1 VPRKLEL
8 SEEERLQREIGR
20 LRKVNQVLMARVER
34 GMDLQDGAFS
44 LFQAA
49 TALETEVRVRT
60 AALDRTLHTLERTNR
75 ELVEAKEAADA
86 ANQAKSDFLA
96 TMSHEIRTPM
106 NGVLGMTDLL
116 LQTALNERQRQ
127 LVDTIQ
133 RSGQS
138 LLAIINSIL
147 DFSKIEAGR
156 LDLECIEF
164 SLTDAVDETLAL
176 LAESAHHKGLELT
189 CHVATGLPDRLLGD
203 PGRLRQILTNLVAN
217 AIKFTESGEVSV
229 RVTEEAPDP
238 ESVLLRFV
246 VRDTGIGIPLE
257 AQQRVFESFSQADGS
272 TTRRH
277 GGTGLGLTIARQL
290 TEMMGGTITVESEPN
305 RGSAF
310 CFTARL
316 ALGVPRSKQER
327 PLEGARAVVQV
338 AHAETRAC
346 LEAYLVDLG
355 VDCLDGPIEH
365 LAEASTAFL
374 FVDPAAATPAL
385 AGAAGRLGARVV
397 TLTHVGREEHTR
409 GLADLALVRPI
420 GRRRLRDQLVR
431 LRDGRSKISRRNA
444 IVTGPPLKPIPRLDA
459 RVLLAEDNPI
469 NRLVAEGMLELL
481 GCTVVSVDNG
491 RKACDALAQQHS
503 FDVVLMDCQM
513 PELDG
518 LSATRELRRDPRLVD
533 LPVIAL
539 TANALEGDQAR
550 CREATMN
557 DFVSKPYTIE
567 QLAEV
572 VQRWVRRAPQEA
584 PVGAEEPLL
593 DDSCL
598 APMRDLPDLV
608 AQLYELFL
616 EGTPPLLDAVL
627 RALADC
633 DAAAIAAHAHRLKGS
648 CGAVGARRLH
658 AVCVKV
664 EELAAAG
671 AFDEVAKLGARLAE
685 VGRETLAAVPSAPAA
700 DAAQ

>member
-1 VPRKLEL
+1 MPRKLEL

-138 LLAIINSIL
+138 LLAIINDIL

-327 PLEGARAVVQV
+327 PL
-338 AHAETRAC
+338 
-346 LEAYLVDLG
+346 
-355 VDCLDGPIEH
+355 
-365 LAEASTAFL
+365 
-374 FVDPAAATPAL
+374 
-385 AGAAGRLGARVV
+385 
-397 TLTHVGREEHTR
+397 
-409 GLADLALVRPI
+409 
-420 GRRRLRDQLVR
+420 
-431 LRDGRSKISRRNA
+431 
-444 IVTGPPLKPIPRLDA
+444 
-459 RVLLAEDNPI
+459 
-469 NRLVAEGMLELL
+469 
-481 GCTVVSVDNG
+481 
-491 RKACDALAQQHS
+491 
-503 FDVVLMDCQM
+503 
-513 PELDG
+513 
-518 LSATRELRRDPRLVD
+518 
-533 LPVIAL
+533 
-539 TANALEGDQAR
+539 
-550 CREATMN
+550 
-557 DFVSKPYTIE
+557 
-567 QLAEV
+567 
-572 VQRWVRRAPQEA
+572 
-584 PVGAEEPLL
+584 
-593 DDSCL
+593 
-598 APMRDLPDLV
+598 
-608 AQLYELFL
+608 
-616 EGTPPLLDAVL
+616 
-627 RALADC
+627 
-633 DAAAIAAHAHRLKGS
+633 
-648 CGAVGARRLH
+648 
-658 AVCVKV
+658 
-664 EELAAAG
+664 
-671 AFDEVAKLGARLAE
+671 
-685 VGRETLAAVPSAPAA
+685 
-700 DAAQ
+700 

>member
-1 VPRKLEL
+1 VARTLEL

-60 AALDRTLHTLERTNR
+60 AALDRTLSTLERTNR
-75 ELVEAKEAADA
+75 ELLEAKDAADA

-116 LQTALNERQRQ
+116 LQTALNDRQRQ

-156 LDLECIEF
+156 LELECIEF
-164 SLTDAVDETLAL
+164 SLADAVDETLSL

-189 CHVATGLPDRLLGD
+189 CHVAAGLPDPLLGD

-217 AIKFTESGEVSV
+217 AIKFTEAGTVSV
-229 RVTEEAPDP
+229 GVEEASSDADG
-238 ESVLLRFV
+238 VLVRFA

-290 TEMMGGTITVESEPN
+290 TEMMGGTITVESEPG

-310 CFTARL
+310 CFTARF
-316 ALGVPRSKQER
+316 ARGTPRSLDER
-327 PLEGARAVVQV
+327 PLEGARAYVLL
-338 AHAETRAC
+338 AHRETRAC
-346 LEAYLVDLG
+346 LEAYLTELG
-355 VDCLDGPIEH
+355 VRCCEALSG
-365 LAEASTAFL
+365 LAGATAFV
-374 FVDPAAATPAL
+374 FVDPESATPEL
-385 AGAAGRLGARVV
+385 AKAAFGVGARVV
-397 TLTHVGREEHTR
+397 ALTHVGREERAR
-409 GLADLALVRPI
+409 GVDLALVRPI

-431 LRDGRSKISRRNA
+431 LRDGRSKVSRRHA
-444 IVTGPPLKPIPRLDA
+444 IVTGPPLAPIPRLEA

-491 RKACDALAQQHS
+491 RKACDALAAGRP

-518 LSATRELRRDPRLVD
+518 LAATRELRRDPRLAE

-539 TANALEGDQAR
+539 TANALEGDRTR

-557 DFVSKPYTIE
+557 DFLSKPYTIE

-572 VQRWVRRAPQEA
+572 LQRWVQRGAGQ
-584 PVGAEEPLL
+584 VGEDEPLL
-593 DDSCL
+593 DDACL
-598 APMRDLPDLV
+598 APMRDVPDLI
-608 AQLYELFL
+608 AQLYELFV
-616 EGTPPLLDAVL
+616 EGTPPLLAAVEK
-627 RALADC
+627 ALADR
-633 DAAAIAAHAHRLKGS
+633 DVAAIGAHAHRLKGS

-658 AVCVKV
+658 KVCVEV
-664 EELAAAG
+664 EEAVAAG
-671 AFDEVAKLGARLAE
+671 ALGEASALAARIAE
-685 VGRETLAAVPSAPAA
+685 VGRQTLAAVPAAPTV